1 MDKGKYYSYAEK
13 GGVFEWSNFTLRP
26 LFHILD
32 NIMPKRLYMIKNDLS
47 HEELIELKQED
58 LVSLQKFKLKV
69 EGLGNFIWKATEKEL
84 TKLKGYLYSQT
95 ETAQMITQLG
105 WQRKGFF
112 AFGNGIFFDGQWMKT
127 DDFGIVHL
135 GEKGNFYL
143 PASSKIYRDET
154 KMYDFERRFVHLN
167 LSSVTL
173 REFTDQFFLVFA
185 HFLFN
190 CIVQLCRID
199 QPSLIDA
206 ALAER
211 NHLFLPDAFDFLSE
225 HLNHKISEQLH
236 ITDVI
241 LSSFFTQVF
250 FLQKQLLIQNI
261 RRVLHFNQICHFCVT
276 SRS

>member
-1 MDKGKYYSYAEK
+1 ML
-13 GGVFEWSNFTLRP
+13 TLFNEHLQHSSISIHRC
-26 LFHILD
+26 L
-32 NIMPKRLYMIKNDLS
+32 
-47 HEELIELKQED
+47 

-173 REFTDQFFLVFA
+173 REFTDQFFLVFGNNARIGFSAFLCPIAIA
-185 HFLFN
+185 HCGPFLIICGSSCN
-190 CIVQLCRID
+190 T
-199 QPSLIDA
+199 SLIIRIHIIGRTVFHIFIA
-206 ALAER
+206 KV
-211 NHLFLPDAFDFLSE
+211 HLFGDIHPSHGNL
-225 HLNHKISEQLH
+225 
-236 ITDVI
+236 
-241 LSSFFTQVF
+241 LSSAGVARLSTLITSLFTAPPH
-250 FLQKQLLIQNI
+250 LIA
-261 RRVLHFNQICHFCVT
+261 
-276 SRS
+276 